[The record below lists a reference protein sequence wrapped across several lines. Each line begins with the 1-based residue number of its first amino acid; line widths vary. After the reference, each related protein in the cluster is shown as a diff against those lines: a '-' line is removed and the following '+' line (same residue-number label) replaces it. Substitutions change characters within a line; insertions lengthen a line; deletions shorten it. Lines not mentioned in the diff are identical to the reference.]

1 MKILL
6 LLLVMFP
13 IYSTTSPQLQRAAD
27 VLQEIINNNGLAYS
41 MQLSNTTHRI
51 VPKGTSDQIIGP
63 IFDALAQDTVVDLV
77 LIQEMLDMLFQHHI
91 ILTRLE
97 DFSYLA
103 DYLAQGILTVP
114 QQPDLDFL
122 MFPGEEGRLWLRLK
136 DYLNSCDSLLQ
147 EIFVSLHGPS
157 DTQTTTE
164 ASDPLVK
171 IQRMLD
177 HIQSQDCKKYC
188 EIFFGDHPFILL
200 TPTMCTYLIQLLL
213 QICQNNPETD
223 FTQLFGTIKRLNIL
237 FRTCAPSECEYFILD
252 CRLELSCLE
261 QELQRVDYELYQDYL
276 NQRAASGEPNSP
288 YSSALYKV
296 LTIAT
301 NYCHEMQQRALD
313 ILNTVL
319 SDSRPVTHYGTE
331 EILAR

>member
-1 MKILL
+1 
-6 LLLVMFP
+6 MFP

-27 VLQEIINNNGLAYS
+27 VLQEIINDNELAYS

-63 IFDALAQDTVVDLV
+63 IFDTLAQDSVVDSA
-77 LIQEMLDMLFQHHI
+77 LIKEMLDVLFQHHI

-122 MFPGEEGRLWLRLK
+122 MYPGEEGRLLLRLK

-147 EIFVSLHGPS
+147 EIYASLQGGPS

-164 ASDPLVK
+164 ATDPLVK
-171 IQRMLD
+171 IHRMLSY
-177 HIQSQDCKKYC
+177 IQSQDCKKYC
-188 EIFFGDHPFILL
+188 EIFFGDHSFILL
-200 TPTMCTYLIQLLL
+200 TPAMCTYLIQLLL

-223 FTQLFGTIKRLNIL
+223 FKQLFGTIKRLNIL
-237 FRTCAPSECEYFILD
+237 FRTCALSEGEYFILN

-276 NQRAASGEPNSP
+276 NQRSASGEHDSP

-296 LTIAT
+296 LTTAR

-313 ILNTVL
+313 ILNTVR
-319 SDSRPVTHYGTE
+319 SDSLGVTQCGSE
-331 EILAR
+331 EIVAR